1 MATPSEFKKLTDPT
15 IPFQSGTVALNDLA
29 HIVDVSDTSGGAA
42 GTSKRTPVQKI
53 FDAIL
58 AAFSDSST
66 TVKGITKLSVA
77 PVSPTDPIAVGDND
91 PRNSNARTPTAH
103 ASTHTNGTDDIQSA
117 NGSQKGVLTAADW
130 TAFNGKAVVI
140 STDKATISAG
150 ILAATLN
157 PNARY
162 IIQDASAGAISV
174 FATGTGSITTAAILN
189 GNWDGTTFTF
199 GTFGRYSLSEDWF
212 IPMSNQYAAAPTND
226 EDFDKGYVVNDIWID
241 TTTSITY
248 KCIDVTTGA
257 AVWQAQSFNIISITY
272 SDLVTAISNSTLVK
286 LGWYLLTDFELTHEI
301 PNSEGATWTSPVEP
315 ILIQAIDV
323 NKLADYG
330 HSQTW
335 LGEVVYYTTDNN
347 QSAVLGC
354 TKGYVRRRVNNRWKL
369 DFGTDYRNNRY
380 RRFAVNVTNTYDGAT
395 IYAQYAVVEDGSGVV
410 YGSLQAGNLGNALT
424 DELFWVNLGYNNGE
438 YWGVTGTTWNIGNY
452 TIDTDAADF
461 EDRPM
466 LDPTDLDS
474 GNYFNGTIEQS
485 ADETGFNFGLNQLN
499 NIVVK
504 LYSTMYGFTLS
515 NSSMYAF
522 TMSYSSLYGF
532 TLSSNS
538 ILYDFT
544 MSGSSLYAFTM
555 SSNSILYD
563 FTMSGSSLYDFT
575 MSYSSLYGFTLS
587 GYSTMYGF
595 TLSGYSTM
603 YDFTLS
609 NSSLYGFTLS
619 DSSLYVFTMS
629 YSSLLGFTMSYSS
642 LYGFTLSG
650 NTSLYGFTLSDSS
663 LYGFTMS
670 SQTIRKF
677 SMEGVTVNTLDTTI
691 ATIIFGNYSKTIT
704 SRIDGAPRISYIDN
718 SDALQIVDINI

>member
-42 GTSKRTPVQKI
+42 GTSKRTTVQKI
-53 FDAIL
+53 VDVVAANIDTFVPL
-58 AAFSDSST
+58 A
-66 TVKGITKLSVA
+66 
-77 PVSPTDPIAVGDND
+77 
-91 PRNSNARTPTAH
+91 
-103 ASTHTNGTDDIQSA
+103 GTDVGAPITGQIEMQNDAVTSIYKKTELQKWQLYMPDEAIIALRNDLIEDTEGTIFLLTPDSMLASAPGVTGFRGVEYGTDYSA
-117 NGSQKGVLTAADW
+117 NY
-130 TAFNGKAVVI
+130 
-140 STDKATISAG
+140 
-150 ILAATLN
+150 TL
-157 PNARY
+157 
-162 IIQDASAGAISV
+162 
-174 FATGTGSITTAAILN
+174 L
-189 GNWDGTTFTF
+189 
-199 GTFGRYSLSEDWF
+199 SL
-212 IPMSNQYAAAPTND
+212 I
-226 EDFDKGYVVNDIWID
+226 DKGYLFKTAATTLLATAPTVDEDDQDGYVVGSRVIAQD
-241 TTTSITY
+241 TQIEY
-248 KCIDVTTGA
+248 KCNDNSTGA

-395 IYAQYAVVEDGSGVV
+395 TYAQYAVVIDGSGAV
-410 YGSLQAGNLGNALT
+410 YGSLQAGNLGNALA
-424 DELFWVNLGYNNGE
+424 DELFWVNLGYNKGE

-504 LYSTMYGFTLS
+504 LGSTMYGFTMSS
-515 NSSMYAF
+515 NSAMYNF
-522 TMSYSSLYGF
+522 TLSGNTSLYGF
-532 TLSSNS
+532 TLSDSS
-538 ILYDFT
+538 T
-544 MSGSSLYAFTM
+544 MYGFSLSG
-555 SSNSILYD
+555 
-563 FTMSGSSLYDFT
+563 GSLYDFT
-575 MSYSSLYGFTLS
+575 LSSGITMYGFTLS

-619 DSSLYVFTMS
+619 DSSLY
-629 YSSLLGFTMSYSS
+629 GFTMSYSS
-642 LYGFTLSG
+642 LYGFTMS
-650 NTSLYGFTLSDSS
+650 YSS

-670 SQTIRKF
+670 LQTIRKF

-704 SRIDGAPRISYIDN
+704 SRKDGAPRISYIDN

>member
-42 GTSKRTPVQKI
+42 GTSKRTTVQKI
-53 FDAIL
+53 VDVVAANIDTFVPL
-58 AAFSDSST
+58 A
-66 TVKGITKLSVA
+66 
-77 PVSPTDPIAVGDND
+77 
-91 PRNSNARTPTAH
+91 
-103 ASTHTNGTDDIQSA
+103 GTDVGAPITGQIEMQNDAVTSIYKKTELQKWQLYMPDEAIIALRNDLIEDTEGTIFLLTPDSMLASAPGVTGFRGVEYGTDYSA
-117 NGSQKGVLTAADW
+117 NY
-130 TAFNGKAVVI
+130 
-140 STDKATISAG
+140 
-150 ILAATLN
+150 TL
-157 PNARY
+157 
-162 IIQDASAGAISV
+162 
-174 FATGTGSITTAAILN
+174 L
-189 GNWDGTTFTF
+189 
-199 GTFGRYSLSEDWF
+199 SL
-212 IPMSNQYAAAPTND
+212 I
-226 EDFDKGYVVNDIWID
+226 DKGYLFKTAATTLLATAPTVDEDDQDGYVVGSRVIAQD
-241 TTTSITY
+241 TQIEY
-248 KCIDVTTGA
+248 KCNDNSTGA

-395 IYAQYAVVEDGSGVV
+395 TYAQYDVVEDGSGVV
-410 YGSLQAGNLGNALT
+410 YGSLQAGNLGNALA

-504 LYSTMYGFTLS
+504 LGSTMYGFTMSS
-515 NSSMYAF
+515 NSAMYNFTLSGNTSLYGFTLSDSSTMYGFSLSGGSLYGF
-522 TMSYSSLYGF
+522 TMSYSSLYDFTLSSGTSLYGF
-532 TLSSNS
+532 TLSGYSTM
-538 ILYDFT
+538 YDFT
-544 MSGSSLYAFTM
+544 LSGNSSLYGFTL
-555 SSNSILYD
+555 SGNS
-563 FTMSGSSLYDFT
+563 TMYGFSLSGGSLYDFT
-575 MSYSSLYGFTLS
+575 LSSGITMYGFTLS

-619 DSSLYVFTMS
+619 DSSLY
-629 YSSLLGFTMSYSS
+629 GFTMSYSS
-642 LYGFTLSG
+642 LYGFTMS
-650 NTSLYGFTLSDSS
+650 YSS

-670 SQTIRKF
+670 LQTIRKF

-704 SRIDGAPRISYIDN
+704 SRKDGAPRISYIDN